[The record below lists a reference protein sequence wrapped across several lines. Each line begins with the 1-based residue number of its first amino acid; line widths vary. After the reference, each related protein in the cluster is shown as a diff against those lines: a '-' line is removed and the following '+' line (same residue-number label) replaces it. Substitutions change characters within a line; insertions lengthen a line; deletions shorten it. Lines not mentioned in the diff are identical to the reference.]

1 MSCITAR
8 RVAIAHGAVPPD
20 APPDEQ
26 DVLVEVQAVQDA
38 LQRRGYI
45 VRTVPVDL
53 NLAAAA
59 QQLIELRTEVVFNL
73 VESVAGR
80 GILTTLGPLLFDHI
94 KLPYTGV
101 PLTALFVTS
110 NKVLAKQCL
119 AAAGIPTAPWTSTT
133 PQDIGPWI
141 VKSVWEHASIGL
153 DDHAVLYGARA
164 VEQRLAACRAR
175 GGEWFAEKFIA
186 GREFNV
192 SLVDMPDG
200 VRVLP
205 LAEIVFDAFPEGKPR
220 IVNYAAKWDAE
231 SFEYHNTPRRFIDEQ
246 AELELASRLREIALR
261 CWKAF
266 DLRGYARVDFRV
278 DAAGAPWVLEI
289 NGNPCVSPDA
299 GFAAAAA
306 QAGIEYDELIE
317 QIVRAAWGSS

>member
-1 MSCITAR
+1 MSCSVAR
-8 RVAIAHGAVPPD
+8 RIAIAHGAVPAD

-26 DVLVEVQAVQDA
+26 DVLVEVHAVQDA
-38 LQRRGYI
+38 LQRRGYV
-45 VRTVPVDL
+45 VRAVAVDL

-59 QQLIELRTEVVFNL
+59 QQFAELQSEIVFNL

-80 GILTTLGPLLFDHI
+80 GVLTTLGPLLFDHI
-94 KLPYTGV
+94 GLPYTGV

-110 NKVLAKQCL
+110 NKMLAKQCM
-119 AAAGIPTAPWTSTT
+119 AAAGIPTALWTSAT
-133 PQDIGPWI
+133 PQEVGPWI

-164 VEQRLAACRAR
+164 VEQRLIACRAS
-175 GGEWFAEKFIA
+175 GGEWFAEQFIE

-192 SLVDMPDG
+192 SLLELADG

-220 IVNYAAKWDAE
+220 IVNYAAKWDAS

-246 AELELASRLREIALR
+246 AEPKLASRLREIASQ

-266 DLRGYARVDFRV
+266 NLRGYARVDFRV
-278 DAAGAPWVLEI
+278 DASGTPWVLEI

-306 QAGIEYDELIE
+306 QAGLEYDELIE
-317 QIVRAAWGSS
+317 RIVRAAWTRV